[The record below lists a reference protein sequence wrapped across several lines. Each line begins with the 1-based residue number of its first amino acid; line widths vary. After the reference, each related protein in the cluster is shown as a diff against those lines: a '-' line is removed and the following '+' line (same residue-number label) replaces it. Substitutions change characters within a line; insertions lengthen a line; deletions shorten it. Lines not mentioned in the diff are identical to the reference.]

1 MFKCERC
8 GYFTEYKSNLKNH
21 FNRKNPCKPIL
32 SNISIATL
40 KLKINE
46 KLIKNENVSILSAEC
61 QPNVS
66 ILSAERQP
74 SVSILSA
81 ECQPNVSICQP
92 SVSIDSDFHTSE
104 KKISRTNLKKNLQCE
119 YCEKI
124 FKHRQSKHRHMKTC
138 KLKHLHKSDYM
149 MQQHGGNVQLIEH
162 MSNQIIELKNEKQ
175 AMKKSMEKL
184 LDKVGNVTH
193 ITNHQ
198 QNVYINN
205 YGQENLEYITGNYLQ
220 KLLQLPYSALP
231 KLIKDIYF
239 HPEHPENRNVKI
251 TNKKLPYVSVY
262 KGNKWVLH
270 DKNQVIENMVDKGF
284 TIIDTEYG
292 NIKDKMHYSKKK
304 NYSDFQK
311 RFESQDKKLH
321 KELKKNTEMLVLNNS

>member
-1 MFKCERC
+1 
-8 GYFTEYKSNLKNH
+8 
-21 FNRKNPCKPIL
+21 
-32 SNISIATL
+32 
-40 KLKINE
+40 
-46 KLIKNENVSILSAEC
+46 
-61 QPNVS
+61 
-66 ILSAERQP
+66 
-74 SVSILSA
+74 
-81 ECQPNVSICQP
+81 
-92 SVSIDSDFHTSE
+92 
-104 KKISRTNLKKNLQCE
+104 
-119 YCEKI
+119 
-124 FKHRQSKHRHMKTC
+124 
-138 KLKHLHKSDYM
+138 
-149 MQQHGGNVQLIEH
+149 
-162 MSNQIIELKNEKQ
+162 
-175 AMKKSMEKL
+175 MKKSMEKL